1 MRSYRRVQA
10 SRPGWKSGLRLLLG
24 IGLLVNL
31 WCHPPLLAQ
40 EKWYPFILP
49 WDDATPTIVDASYL
63 LVDYPGQD
71 PATVIDSRGH
81 VYAGDD
87 GHFYFS
93 KTGRRAKFWGVNFTF
108 GANFPPKD
116 RAEKVAARLAKLG
129 VNVVR
134 FHHMDYHAAP
144 QGIWDPRY
152 FPRDTQHLDRGQL
165 DRWDY
170 LVYQLKRHGI
180 YVNINLKVARH
191 FGPDDGLPNTHLFT
205 ENRFF
210 RGVSHYNQRM
220 IALQKDYAAQLL
232 ARKNPYTGLTYAE
245 DPVVFCVEITNE
257 DSLFGSLLTDGEIN
271 YIPGKKDVLSEE
283 YSRELDTLWNQWL
296 KEKYGTDE
304 KLIAAWDPGLPPPD
318 VTNRVR
324 NNDFTKGKAEW
335 QAQALERARMTWEIK
350 ENAGPGGSPAAE
362 IRVTPDG
369 IDWHVQLMQG
379 GHALVEGQ
387 RYEISF
393 WAKAR
398 RPGKINLSMM
408 KGAPPWQNYGLNKE
422 FSLDSDWRQYR
433 ASFMA
438 NATEEKEARIT
449 FNLGDSS
456 NTIWISQVEFK
467 ETVPVIL
474 DLGESMALG
483 NIGRPLRSDFGRYTD
498 NRLLDLLR
506 FYYELD
512 KAYFT
517 EMRRYLKEE
526 LGVKALVTGTAP
538 WWAFLGDIA
547 AQSGMDFID
556 SHYYWDHPWWPAVP
570 AWSPRGW
577 IIHNTPQI
585 NSMDQLCRLAAMAVA
600 GKPFTLSEY
609 NQSFPNRY
617 AHEAPLLIAAFAAF
631 QDWDAV
637 YLFDYAGS
645 AEDFSNKHT
654 TSFFALCGN
663 PVKTAQLPI
672 ASRIFLGGQIEP
684 ARSSIDL
691 ALNLDEV
698 FTGYTKKLTE
708 ADYFLAAHGFDRA
721 NALIHRLRI
730 TSFAA
735 PPGGDLSRP
744 VPEERVV
751 SDHQQLIWD
760 RSDPAR
766 AFLELRGPAVT
777 GAVGFLQGRTFTF
790 PGWSFHLDAKSPD
803 HCAVLLQPAGGR
815 RPVTEGVPA
824 SSGLPEPPG
833 LPGPLL
839 AQASEN
845 FLLTVWSEHRNTGML
860 WNKSQNSVEDR
871 WGQAPPRI
879 RPVLLSVE
887 FQVPEGASLRLFAL
901 DPTGARKKEIKGKP
915 GAGGIWE
922 FPIDTGREKTFW
934 FEGEILKE

>member
-517 EMRRYLKEE
+517 EMRRFLKEE
-526 LGVKALVTGTAP
+526 LQVKAQVTGTAP

-547 AQSGMDFID
+547 AQSEMDFID